1 MIKLVRLITEL
12 LYQLMICVCHCFAVY
27 KLFETNDFSLM
38 KFTQVCYPCFKV
50 PAGCITCAAT
60 GSVCYNLITVCLI
73 IFGSKFVIVSFTS
86 ELAENTS
93 GNFFQA
99 DIGAAIRETFRF
111 GPADI
116 FVGIQGKIASVLL
129 RIFAF
134 IRTFNNVYVIH
145 IVIF

>member
-1 MIKLVRLITEL
+1 MIKLIRLITEL

-27 KLFETNDFSLM
+27 RLFETNDFSLM

-50 PAGCITCAAT
+50 PAGCITCATT

-73 IFGSKFVIVSFTS
+73 IFGSKFVMVPFTS

-99 DIGAAIRETFRF
+99 DIGAAIRETFRLVQL
-111 GPADI
+111 I
-116 FVGIQGKIASVLL
+116 FSSAYRARLRPFSSEFLPSYVLL
-129 RIFAF
+129 IMSTLF
-134 IRTFNNVYVIH
+134 IL
-145 IVIF
+145 